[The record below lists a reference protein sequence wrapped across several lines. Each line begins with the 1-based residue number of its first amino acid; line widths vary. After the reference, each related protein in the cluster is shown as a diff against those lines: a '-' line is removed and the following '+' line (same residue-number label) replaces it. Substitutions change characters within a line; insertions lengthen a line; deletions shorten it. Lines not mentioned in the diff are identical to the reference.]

1 VTSASIAV
9 GSVAD
14 RRVSDR
20 SLAVLFTVTVFVA
33 ATLLFLVQ
41 PMVAKGLLP
50 IFGGTPAV
58 WTTSMLFFQA
68 ALLGGYG
75 LAHATLQ
82 RLGPHRQSR
91 VQLLILSL
99 ALLALPLARPE
110 ATAGSEPILS
120 LFVLL
125 ATGVGLPFLALSTAS
140 PVLQRW
146 FSVSGHRHANN
157 AYVLYVASNI
167 GSLAAL
173 LAYPFLVEPNLSLE
187 TQRLAWSALYIAFL
201 GLTAACVVVLFP
213 IGRRTS
219 VADADPDAATE
230 TPANQSRRTEAMDA
244 VADHRVRGARW
255 RERVWWL
262 ALAFVPSS
270 LMLGVTAY
278 LTTDIASAP
287 LLWVAPL
294 SLYLFSFVV
303 AFSRYEAI
311 ATRLSGVLLPFL
323 AVAAAIDMFGSVG
336 LPVVLRLPLH
346 LAVFT
351 LAALLCHGR
360 LAASRPPV
368 VRLTEFYLTLAIGG
382 VAGGIVNAIV
392 APALLDVV
400 AEYPLA
406 IGAALLVR
414 RPMAGSAKR
423 RWAFGALAVL
433 LFLLVAAVPVL
444 AGYPGAWSTPAVVV
458 LMSLPLLIVSLPVP
472 FGSVVTIV
480 LTASFLLA
488 PAPLLTERNFFGLF
502 RVLDSEGQ
510 HVLVHGTTVHG
521 TQIWPPEASPSA
533 TGYYHS
539 EGPMG
544 DVVALRPPD
553 VVNNIGVLG
562 LGSGGMAAHFQD
574 GQRVTFYEIDPAMVV
589 VAMDARYFTYLSS
602 SGAEIDV
609 RVGDGRLL
617 LADEPSAS
625 FDLLMMDAFSSD
637 AVPTHLLTLEAFEL
651 YLDRL
656 APEGILVTHISNR
669 YLDLGPV
676 VSAAARDL
684 NLTVLERRDPGAESD
699 NLAEERRPSRYLA
712 LARDEAL
719 LSGLIAEGWQPL
731 PATERQPWTD
741 TFSDLVSIID
751 WSGDLLR

>member
-1 VTSASIAV
+1 VTSASIVANT
-9 GSVAD
+9 VAD
-14 RRVSDR
+14 RRVSDK

-75 LAHATLQ
+75 LAHVTLQ
-82 RLGPHRQSR
+82 RLGPARQSR
-91 VQLLILSL
+91 VQLLILAI

-110 ATAGSEPILS
+110 GTASGDPMLS
-120 LFVLL
+120 VLVLL

-146 FSVSGHRHANN
+146 FSVSGHRRAGN

-187 TQRLAWSALYIAFL
+187 TQRLAWSALYLVFL
-201 GLTAACVVVLFP
+201 GLTAVCVLVLFP
-213 IGRRTS
+213 MGRRLPAADMEHGAGDEA
-219 VADADPDAATE
+219 VATLPVTADHPPVSAADAATG
-230 TPANQSRRTEAMDA
+230 T
-244 VADHRVRGARW
+244 RW
-255 RERVWWL
+255 RERASWL

-294 SLYLFSFVV
+294 SLYLLSFVI
-303 AFSRYEAI
+303 AFSRYEPI
-311 ATRLSGVLLPFL
+311 ATRISGLFLPFM
-323 AVAAAIDMFGSVG
+323 AVAAAIDMFGAVG
-336 LPVVLRLPLH
+336 LPAAFRLPLH

-351 LAALLCHGR
+351 LAAILCHGR

-368 VRLTEFYLTLAIGG
+368 ARLTEFYLILAIGG
-382 VAGGIVNAIV
+382 VTGGVVNAIL

-406 IGAALLVR
+406 IGAALLAR
-414 RPMAGSAKR
+414 RSVNLDARR
-423 RWAFGALAVL
+423 RWAFGA
-433 LFLLVAAVPVL
+433 VAALAFIAVAMLPMI
-444 AGYPGAWSTPAVVV
+444 AGYPGAWSTPALVV
-458 LMSLPLLIVSLPVP
+458 LMGLSLLIFALRVP
-472 FGSVVTIV
+472 FSLLVTV
-480 LTASFLLA
+480 LLMAGFLLA
-488 PAPLLTERNFFGLF
+488 PSPLLTERNFFGLF
-502 RVLDSEGQ
+502 RVVHHQGEHQLI
-510 HVLVHGTTVHG
+510 HGTTLHG
-521 TQIWPPEASPSA
+521 SQIWPPEAVPSA
-533 TGYYHS
+533 TGYYHA
-539 EGPMG
+539 EGPLG

-562 LGSGGMAAHFQD
+562 LGSGGMAAHFQE

-602 SGAEIDV
+602 SRAAIDV

-625 FDLLMMDAFSSD
+625 FDLLIMDVFSSD
-637 AVPTHLLTLEAFEL
+637 AVPTHVLTLEAFEL

-656 APEGILVTHISNR
+656 APDGILVTHISNR

-676 VSAAARDL
+676 VSAAARELDL
-684 NLTVLERRDPGAESD
+684 AVLERRDRGVESGELTD
-699 NLAEERRPSRYLA
+699 RRRPSRYFA
-712 LARDEAL
+712 LARDGAL
-719 LSGLIAEGWQPL
+719 LSGLIAAGWQPL
-731 PATERQPWTD
+731 PATDRQPWTD
-741 TFSDLVSIID
+741 TFSDIVSIVD